1 MRQERVTTSCT
12 CQDPAHM
19 MEFVLHES
27 LVEEPALYLSVQLN
41 PQHGFLR
48 RCLIALGYVLGRR
61 SRYRSGHWDSGSLS
75 PGDAYALWMLLQ
87 RCREADARWEAHDSR
102 PAGMAGVRDT
112 ATTGTVGVA

>member
-75 PGDAYALWMLLQ
+75 PGDTYALQVLLQ
-87 RCREADARWEAHDSR
+87 RFREADARWEAHDLWER
-102 PAGMAGVRDT
+102 IIRDT